1 MTENVENL
9 ILERLRRI
17 DERLMNIE
25 NDVSELKT
33 RAAAQDEHMSGV
45 LIAMSG
51 NNTRLDRL
59 DERLRRIERR
69 LDLTDAQ

>member
-17 DERLMNIE
+17 DERLLNIE

-33 RAAAQDEHMSGV
+33 RSNAHDEHLSGI
-45 LIAMSG
+45 LIALSG
-51 NNTRLDRL
+51 NNNRFDRL